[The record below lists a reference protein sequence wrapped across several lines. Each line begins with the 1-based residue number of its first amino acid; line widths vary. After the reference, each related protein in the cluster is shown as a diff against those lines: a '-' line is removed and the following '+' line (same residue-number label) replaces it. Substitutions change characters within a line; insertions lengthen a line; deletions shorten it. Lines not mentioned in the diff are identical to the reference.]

1 MEEGLE
7 NGVGKAWESRWK
19 MTEKEALAEAEASF
33 SWVVGGEGKG
43 AILSRFQ
50 IWECIWIF
58 SLGIHLWKF
67 GNSKS
72 GNEGVDGKGVK
83 VRIFSV

>member
-1 MEEGLE
+1 M
-7 NGVGKAWESRWK
+7 NGVGKAWKRRWK
-19 MTEKEALAEAEASF
+19 MTEKEALAEAMPPF
-33 SWVVGGEGKG
+33 SCVVGWEGKG

-50 IWECIWIF
+50 IWEFIWIF

-72 GNEGVDGKGVK
+72 GNEGVDGKG
-83 VRIFSV
+83 